1 MRCCTKIT
9 SGHNFCGFT
18 DLVCYCIFSK
28 DNLIHKGNQVND
40 TEAHIVYHSHTT
52 SICEDSGKNFITNY
66 IAFITRRLL
75 NRWNARNLRL
85 QVEARQP
92 FRPDQEILTRNKQK
106 YRRAL
111 HLTFYYMA
119 RSTDLRIN

>member
-1 MRCCTKIT
+1 MRSCTKIT

-40 TEAHIVYHSHTT
+40 TEAHIVYHNHTT
-52 SICEDSGKNFITNY
+52 SICEDSGKNLITNY

-75 NRWNARNLRL
+75 NRWN
-85 QVEARQP
+85 VTM
-92 FRPDQEILTRNKQK
+92 QEIKDFKLKQGNLLGQIK
-106 YRRAL
+106 K
-111 HLTFYYMA
+111 
-119 RSTDLRIN
+119 I